1 MPRTTTKQ
9 KIIFLLILGIFLL
22 PLSYLDIQAG
32 SADVPDRPTNLLAH
46 ASSPTRVDLFWN
58 PPVDDGGSPI
68 TGYKIEVRE
77 GGGSYSIL
85 LPDTGNATTK
95 YTHIDLTT
103 NVVYTYKIYSIN
115 AVGISDNHSE
125 DVATPRTSS
134 QTLESIV
141 PNAPPSLTALDL
153 SPTSI
158 KLTWLKP
165 LSNNGPPLIGY
176 KIIFK
181 EDSGSFSTLIANTL
195 STGTLYTHSD
205 LTTDTKY
212 TYRVFAV
219 NTIGNSTA
227 SNESF
232 ATPKS
237 TSSPPSENIAPNPP
251 RSLKAVHGSPTT
263 IILSWNEPSS
273 YNGPGVTG
281 YEIEYKTSG
290 NYTKLP
296 ATGITKSFVH
306 SELIEGTQYT
316 YRIFAI
322 NSIGASSPSNTASAT
337 PAPTLVPTNLIAD
350 DISPSEI
357 LLTWNAPSE
366 TFGSITGYTIREELA
381 PNVYYTIKDTSGQ
394 KTIYTVTSL
403 TTDEQYTYIV
413 KARYNTGTSSG
424 FSNEASATPTEFSE
438 PPSLFTISGPPR
450 SLIASAV
457 SPIQVNLSWD
467 PPRSDG
473 GSPVTGYRID
483 VKVDDGDYVPLKE
496 NTGKTSRTYSHTER
510 TPDTKYSYKV
520 YALNSIGTS
529 GPSNESSATPT
540 TTTTEPTPKEK
551 PGPPTSVQATVI
563 SQSQINLSWKSSAD
577 DGGDSITGYKIEVK
591 EGTGS
596 YKILTENTGKNTK
609 YTHLNLKSDT
619 TYQYRIFAINS
630 VGTSILSSQTS
641 TITIEDE
648 LEPNVPNFVEPEKG
662 AQYYLDRYNNEVAYK
677 DWFDVNFPDYTIQD
691 AIELAIPDAFSED
704 TEKPILPFVDPN
716 KDPQYYVDRYNSDAS
731 YKEWFDTT
739 YPDYTI
745 EEGVGLELEE
755 PEEVDTGLCGPG
767 TKWIDGYCIAETK
780 SGGGCLIATATYG
793 SELSPQVQELRE
805 LRDNY
810 LLKTQSGSSFMSGFN
825 EFYYSFSPGIADLER
840 ESPVFREA
848 VKIAITPLITSLSV
862 LNYVDMDSEAEVLGY
877 GISLIILNVGMY
889 VVAPV
894 GIGLILVRR
903 KKI

>member
-1 MPRTTTKQ
+1 VT
-9 KIIFLLILGIFLL
+9 LE
-22 PLSYLDIQAG
+22 LDT
-32 SADVPDRPTNLLAH
+32 D
-46 ASSPTRVDLFWN
+46 
-58 PPVDDGGSPI
+58 
-68 TGYKIEVRE
+68 
-77 GGGSYSIL
+77 
-85 LPDTGNATTK
+85 NATTT
-95 YTHIDLTT
+95 YAHTGLTT
-103 NVVYTYKIYSIN
+103 DDTYIYRIYSIN
-115 AVGISDNHSE
+115 AEGTSADPSVE

-134 QTLESIV
+134 QPLESIV

-165 LSNNGPPLIGY
+165 ASNNGPPIFGY
-176 KIIFK
+176 KIDVK

-237 TSSPPSENIAPNPP
+237 TSAPPAENIKPNPP
-251 RSLKAVHGSPTT
+251 RSLKAVHGSLTT
-263 IILSWNEPSS
+263 IILSWDEPSA

-316 YRIFAI
+316 YRVFAI
-322 NSIGASSPSNTASAT
+322 NSIGASSPSNIASAT
-337 PAPTLVPTNLIAD
+337 PAHTFVPTNLIAD

-366 TFGSITGYTIREELA
+366 TFGGSITGYTIQEELA
-381 PNVYYTIKDTSGQ
+381 PSVYNTIKDTSGQ
-394 KTIYTVTSL
+394 KTIYTVTGL
-403 TTDEQYTYIV
+403 TTGKEYTFIV
-413 KARYNTGTSSG
+413 KARYNIGTSSDV
-424 FSNEASATPTEFSE
+424 SNEASATPNESSE

-450 SLIASAV
+450 SLAASAV
-457 SPIQVNLSWD
+457 SPIQVDLSWD
-467 PPRSDG
+467 PPTSDG

-483 VKVDDGDYVPLKE
+483 VKVDDGNYVTLE
-496 NTGKTSRTYSHTER
+496 QNTASTSRVYSHTER

-551 PGPPTSVQATVI
+551 PEPPTSVTVTVV
-563 SQSQINLSWKSSAD
+563 SQSQINLSWKSPAD
-577 DGGDSITGYKIEVK
+577 DGGDPITGYKIEVK
-591 EGTGS
+591 EGTNS

-630 VGTSILSSQTS
+630 VGTSIQSAQTN
-641 TITIEDE
+641 TITIESE
-648 LEPNVPNFVEPEKG
+648 LEPNIPDFVEPEKG

-677 DWFDVNFPDYTIQD
+677 DWFDSNFPDYTIQD

-745 EEGVGLELEE
+745 EEAVGLELEE

-793 SELSPQVQELRE
+793 SELSPQVQQLRE

-810 LLKTQSGSSFMSGFN
+810 LLKTQSGSSFMTGFN
-825 EFYYSFSPGIADLER
+825 EFYYSISPAIADLER

-848 VKIAITPLITSLSV
+848 VKIAITPLITTLSV

-889 VVAPV
+889 VIAPV
-894 GIGLILVRR
+894 GIGLVLVRR
-903 KKI
+903 KKSKNY